1 MIGEQLAMRIKA
13 VLFDLGGTL
22 VDTPSDFDY
31 ENLLVPLHQSLVK
44 NGVVVPFDEYRKVH
58 VGIRDRIWSEDS
70 LKEVA
75 FASIICEALGRLGYS
90 FQFTDKLILDATE
103 AFMEPW
109 IQART
114 MEEDVP
120 SVLGRLKERFKVG
133 VVSNFSCS
141 SAVWKTL
148 ERFGVLT
155 FFDVVVVSVDVGWR
169 KPSSRIFQA
178 ALRELGV
185 SASET
190 VFVGDELDHDVEGAK
205 KVGMYAV
212 WLRRPSSIETVG
224 RIKADGTI
232 GKLEELFSV
241 LRRFELA

>member
-90 FQFTDKLILDATE
+90 FQFTDKLI
-103 AFMEPW
+103 
-109 IQART
+109 
-114 MEEDVP
+114 
-120 SVLGRLKERFKVG
+120 S
-133 VVSNFSCS
+133 
-141 SAVWKTL
+141 
-148 ERFGVLT
+148 
-155 FFDVVVVSVDVGWR
+155 
-169 KPSSRIFQA
+169 
-178 ALRELGV
+178 
-185 SASET
+185 
-190 VFVGDELDHDVEGAK
+190 
-205 KVGMYAV
+205 YAV
-212 WLRRPSSIETVG
+212 FCLKKEAKQHPAERRRVVTSG
-224 RIKADGTI
+224 DW
-232 GKLEELFSV
+232 
-241 LRRFELA
+241 